1 MSATRFSQLMK
12 LYNYPLPSI
21 TDENPLPSSHP
32 THSVHRFFYA
42 LTNWL
47 SEQIAS
53 SPVGRS
59 SGPQKVLSNLLKSLQ
74 VTEDQSHRT
83 LGLYILE
90 RSPILSGQFW
100 SKFPSSLDPRLSS
113 RWISAI
119 TFATQVV
126 ALPVPSNLS
135 LPSNR
140 QVDSVTFAPPSVQ
153 SILDTIL
160 PPSPP
165 SSTTLSRTWYTKSLT
180 HANPLVSFLSSIFLL
195 SILQKASTVLEAM
208 MDVSQSLEE
217 GQGGRW
223 IESMRRIRE
232 EIKARVPDVGIVV
245 GLMSRTAA
253 AAAAASTSTGKE
265 KEKVVAKKEG
275 EKAKEKEKGEESA
288 ALLRTNIA
296 LRLLY
301 LYHRV
306 VPSLIATLK
315 FDFTKL
321 PQTFAIKQKEGQGE
335 GEDEQGGEG
344 LRAISSSYALRL
356 AAVHESG
363 AASFNR
369 PGEYSILLV
378 LSSNDKS
385 SDSRFLLLQGITSSR
400 SYHCSH
406 STESRPSPLQTD
418 LFSFKLSNVN
428 YRPLSSLAKIKK
440 KSRFGYQVFPF
451 QTTHKNRR
459 VKKRLNGLRKSFKR
473 L

>member
-1 MSATRFSQLMK
+1 LLSQLMK

-21 TDENPLPSSHP
+21 TDESPLPSSHP
-32 THSVHRFFYA
+32 TLSVHRFFYA

-53 SPVGRS
+53 SPIGRS

-195 SILQKASTVLEAM
+195 SILQKASKVLEAM
-208 MDVSQSLEE
+208 MEVSQTLEE

-253 AAAAASTSTGKE
+253 AAAAAASTTTTKEKE

-275 EKAKEKEKGEESA
+275 EKEKEKGEESA

-321 PQTFAIKQKEGQGE
+321 PQTFAIKQKESEGE
-335 GEDEQGGEG
+335 GDDEQGGEG

-369 PGEYSILLV
+369 PGKHSIHLDLQQRGTG
-378 LSSNDKS
+378 LT
-385 SDSRFLLLQGITSSR
+385 RFFFSQEITSNPSYR
-400 SYHCSH
+400 SSH
-406 STESRPSPLQTD
+406 STASPPSLLRTVLSFFKPSSVSSRPH
-418 LFSFKLSNVN
+418 
-428 YRPLSSLAKIKK
+428 SSSAKIKK
-440 KSRFGYQVFPF
+440 KFQSGYLVSPFPMTLNNQQVTKRSNGSRRLS
-451 QTTHKNRR
+451 RR
-459 VKKRLNGLRKSFKR
+459 L
-473 L
+473 